1 MIKQEI
7 LQKYFEASVRTFAIM
22 GAEDQKYNGDRYETG
37 ESPYLYPLDMYKE
50 LIEDYLGLTE
60 EEVEKINSKAVDLAY
75 DIIHDLQMI

>member
-7 LQKYFEASVRTFAIM
+7 LEKYFEASVRTFAIM
-22 GAEDQKYNGDRYETG
+22 VAEDQKYNETG

-75 DIIHDLQMI
+75 DIIHDLQMV